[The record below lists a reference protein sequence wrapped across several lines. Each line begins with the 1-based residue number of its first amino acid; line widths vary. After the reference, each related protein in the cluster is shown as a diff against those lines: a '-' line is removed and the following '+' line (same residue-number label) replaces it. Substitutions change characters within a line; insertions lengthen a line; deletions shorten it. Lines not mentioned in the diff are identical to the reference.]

1 MPVPYTRVFCAG
13 SSGMDGGSA
22 RAVGCGSGNRSSRER
37 SGAPAPW
44 PPLALRA
51 CASSQRSRRWRQRP
65 RPLPRPLLPAV
76 IASLAVL
83 VVLAGLAITDAYRGS
98 IAPVVR
104 EGIRPVPT
112 LLNFGYAN
120 LRERWHLVGL
130 AQHPQVGAN
139 EVNVK
144 LRPRCRADVGRHPRS
159 HPNRLIRD
167 RPVGPNLETESIAD
181 IARSRLPQIGLGG
194 LCGRRL
200 RAISAI

>member
-130 AQHPQVGAN
+130 AQHPPRVGPKELN
-139 EVNVK
+139 VNLPPGGPTAVA
-144 LRPRCRADVGRHPRS
+144 RPPR
-159 HPNRLIRD
+159 PPPTPPTGA
-167 RPVGPNLETESIAD
+167 RPGGPNLK
-181 IARSRLPQIGLGG
+181 RK
-194 LCGRRL
+194 
-200 RAISAI
+200 